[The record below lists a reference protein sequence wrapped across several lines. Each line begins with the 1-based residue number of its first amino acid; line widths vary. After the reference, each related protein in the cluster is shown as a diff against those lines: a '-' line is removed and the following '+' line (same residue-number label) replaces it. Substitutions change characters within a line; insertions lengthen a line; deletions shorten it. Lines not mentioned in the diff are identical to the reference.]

1 MCFAVITGL
10 CPYEA
15 NFAYVATFKLVYRH
29 FWLRS
34 SSVASVLAIW
44 QRWKAWARLKL
55 SVPVLP
61 AIPLQ
66 VALYLTGLVDRTIWQ
81 GYSVSVMSLL
91 PTVSTG
97 DISVSWFWASE
108 RTSTGARRKLARPA
122 FQSKQ
127 PLSHDVI
134 TDITLILNTTSQCF
148 LGGHSFFVYPFGWI
162 C

>member
-29 FWLRS
+29 FWPRS

-97 DISVSWFWASE
+97 DI
-108 RTSTGARRKLARPA
+108 G
-122 FQSKQ
+122 
-127 PLSHDVI
+127 
-134 TDITLILNTTSQCF
+134 
-148 LGGHSFFVYPFGWI
+148 
-162 C
+162 